1 MISINQ
7 MSLNTKYSRRGL
19 TFNGATPQLP
29 AKADRA
35 LKVESEHKPTKA
47 VAEGKE
53 KKSTGSKLFRDYFYF
68 CFPKTGSGRPTV
80 LKGLR
85 NPIKIR

>member
-7 MSLNTKYSRRGL
+7 FSLNTKYSRRGL
-19 TFNGATPQLP
+19 TFKGATPQLP

-47 VAEGKE
+47 VAEGK
-53 KKSTGSKLFRDYFYF
+53 
-68 CFPKTGSGRPTV
+68 
-80 LKGLR
+80 
-85 NPIKIR
+85 